1 MKLPLGWM
9 VGLAQV
15 YALGIGRRKQSLW
28 QLYPAADYAV

>member
-15 YALGIGRRKQSLW
+15 YTLEIGRRKQSLW
-28 QLYPAADYAV
+28 QLYPAADHAV